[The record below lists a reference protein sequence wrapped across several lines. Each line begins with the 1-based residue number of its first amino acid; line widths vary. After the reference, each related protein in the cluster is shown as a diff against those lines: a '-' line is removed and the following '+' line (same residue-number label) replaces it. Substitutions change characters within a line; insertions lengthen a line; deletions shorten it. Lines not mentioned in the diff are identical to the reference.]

1 MTSSKQNY
9 SELIHRFQNVSH
21 EDYNR
26 FERKKQ
32 VLLQLS
38 KASNKGMAIYDMY
51 RNEYTLLHWQHDTD
65 YPFQKKFNCM
75 ESLQALLHPDDVE
88 YVYSSKHKALSM
100 LHELSVDE
108 LKHHKLIYECRMRK
122 ANGTYQRFLHQY
134 MVLELDKDDELW
146 LLLLLIEP
154 VTGKETE
161 TPPRGMMIMD
171 CMNGTMKVYN
181 NETCFTRREIQVL
194 QLMAQGYDS
203 SRIASILFISK
214 NTVDNH
220 RRNILSKTQ
229 TENTTQALMYA
240 RTLGVI

>member
-1 MTSSKQNY
+1 MTTLNENY
-9 SELIHRFQNVSH
+9 RELLYQFQHVSH
-21 EDYNR
+21 EDYMH

-38 KASNKGMAIYDMY
+38 KAHNKGMAIYDIHLNQY
-51 RNEYTLLHWQHDTD
+51 DLLHWQYDD
-65 YPFQKKFNCM
+65 CYPFFTEFKCM
-75 ESLQALLHPDDVE
+75 ESLQALIHPDDLQ
-88 YVYSSKHKALSM
+88 YVLQSKQKALSM
-100 LHELSVDE
+100 IKKLSE
-108 LKHHKLIYECRMRK
+108 NEQKHHKLIYECRMKK
-122 ANGTYQRFLHQY
+122 ANGTYQRIIHQY
-134 MVLELDKDDELW
+134 LVLEVDKKGELW
-146 LLLLLIEP
+146 LLLLLLDP

-171 CMNGTMKVYN
+171 CMTGTMKVSH
-181 NETCFTRREIQVL
+181 NENCFTRREIEIL
-194 QLMAQGYDS
+194 KLLALGYES
-203 SRIASILFISK
+203 SRIAEKLFISK

>member
-1 MTSSKQNY
+1 MNNSNQNY
-9 SELIHRFQNVSH
+9 HELIHRFQKVSH

-38 KASNKGMAIYDMY
+38 KASNKGMAIYDMHL
-51 RNEYTLLHWQHDTD
+51 NEYTLLHWQHDTD
-65 YPFQKKFNCM
+65 YPFHNKFNCM

-88 YVYSSKHKALSM
+88 YVHNTKYKALSM
-100 LHELSVDE
+100 LHELSVDD
-108 LKHHKLIYECRMRK
+108 LKHHKLIYECRMK
-122 ANGTYQRFLHQY
+122 NNNGSYQRFLHQY
-134 MVLELDKDDELW
+134 MILELDKDGELW
-146 LLLLLIEP
+146 LLLLLLDP

-171 CMNGTMKVYN
+171 CMTGTIKVSHT
-181 NETCFTRREIQVL
+181 ETCFTRREVEIL
-194 QLMAQGYDS
+194 QLLSRGYES
-203 SRIASILFISK
+203 IQIAEKLFISK

-229 TENTTQALMYA
+229 TENTTQTLMYA
-240 RTLGVI
+240 RIIGVI

>member
-1 MTSSKQNY
+1 MNQIQQHY
-9 SELIHRFQNVSH
+9 RELIHQFQNVSH

-38 KASNKGMAIYDMY
+38 KASNKGMAIYDLH
-51 RNEYTLLHWQHDTD
+51 RDEYTLLHWQYEAD
-65 YPFQKKFNCM
+65 YPFQKEFNCR
-75 ESLQALLHPDDVE
+75 ERLQALLHPDDIQ
-88 YVYSSKHKALSM
+88 YVQQTKHKALSLM
-100 LHELSVDE
+100 KKLPEDE
-108 LKHHKLIYECRMRK
+108 LKQHKLIYECRMK
-122 ANGTYQRFLHQY
+122 NANGTFQRFMHQY
-134 MVLELDKDDELW
+134 MVLELDKDGELW
-146 LLLLLIEP
+146 LLLLLLDP

-171 CMNGTMKVYN
+171 CMTGTMKVSH
-181 NETCFTRREIQVL
+181 NETCFTRREVEIL
-194 QLMAQGYDS
+194 QLLARGYES
-203 SRIASILFISK
+203 SRIAEKLFISK

-220 RRNILSKTQ
+220 RRNILSKTK